1 MSKLTEGIHFYFNEA
16 GLMVLTRTFHLQR
29 GYCCG
34 NGCLHCPYEYEQVPE
49 PQRTVLLE
57 KRQDNADNNKPDRE
71 EK

>member
-16 GLMVLTRTFHLQR
+16 GLMVLTRAFHLQR

-34 NGCLHCPYEYEQVPE
+34 NGCLHCPYDYEQVPE
-49 PQRTVLLE
+49 PQRTALLV
-57 KRQDNADNNKPDRE
+57 KRQNENKNPETTE

>member
-16 GLMVLTRTFHLQR
+16 GLMVLTRAFHLQR

-34 NGCLHCPYEYEQVPE
+34 NGCLHCPYDYEQVPE
-49 PQRTVLLE
+49 PHRTALLA
-57 KRQDNADNNKPDRE
+57 KRQNENKNPETTE